1 MADDSLALIGVV
13 IAARYRILGR
23 IGGGG
28 MGIVHRAFDEQ
39 LRRPVAVKFLPAE
52 FRRDT
57 DRLARFTNEAR
68 ALSALNHPN
77 IVTIYEIGESDAAP
91 FIAMELVEGQ
101 TLRERLQS
109 GPLAVREAVDVAM
122 QIALALAAAHDKGI
136 VHRDIKPE
144 NVIIRA
150 DGYVKVL
157 DFGLAGLRAAAEP
170 GLTGLPVGSFDTV
183 AAGVVGTVA
192 YMSPE
197 QIEGAP
203 VDPRCDIFSLGVV
216 LCEAVSGTNPF
227 ARPSV
232 LETIS
237 AIGRT
242 PAPAEAVAITRTS
255 AIGPVVLKA
264 LQRNP
269 DARYQTAA
277 DLAADLRQVLANA
290 DVPPQTATARRFH
303 RRYAAAGALALVVI
317 GTTAGLAYRG
327 AARRHWVREQA
338 IPEIVRLVADEKTA
352 AAFAVL
358 RTAEQYLPNDP
369 DLARIAATATRI
381 ASVGST
387 PPGAFV
393 DVEDYLAP
401 TDSWLRLG
409 VTPLEK
415 IRIPAG
421 YLRWKLSK
429 PGTREYVSAPLT
441 ADSMQFDLERAA
453 KAPEGMV
460 PVPGGM
466 WSDSLAFFGWL
477 GPYNLPSFFI
487 DRYEVTNRQYQ
498 LFVDKGGYGAREY
511 WTQPYVRGG
520 HHLSWTEGI
529 DLFRDATGRPGPSTW
544 EGGHYPEG
552 KADYPVTGVSWFE
565 AAAYAAFAGKNLP
578 VIAQTVKAAPWTV
591 DQYVVRVSNMSASVA
606 RAGEANSLGAYGTY
620 DLIGNARE
628 WAWNANGDETR
639 FIIGRN
645 PTSYGPEALSQFD
658 RSPLNGFRCVQNSDA
673 VPDEAAAPM
682 PLLRRDFSK
691 TTPARDE
698 VFRVYRNMYA
708 YDKQPM
714 RADVEPIADAAADW
728 TRQKITYD
736 AVYGRERVSAFL
748 LLPKNVRPP
757 FQTVV
762 FFPSARVNFLPSSA
776 NLGDLSFID
785 FVVKSGRAVIYP
797 IYRGIYERQVSA
809 PVLPGPTLTR
819 EMTVD
824 WSKDLGRAIDYL
836 ETRSDIDAAH
846 IGYLGV
852 SQGAAYG
859 VILAALE
866 ERLKAVVLLDGGY
879 FQQENPIAGL
889 DQADFAPRLTR
900 PVLMVNGRYDATFP
914 FESAQVPLFHALGTP
929 AADRRQV
936 VFETPHDVRLR
947 RDDLVRE
954 VLAWYDKY
962 LGRVQ

>member
-1 MADDSLALIGVV
+1 MADDSPTLVGTV
-13 IAARYRILGR
+13 IAARYRIVGR
-23 IGGGG
+23 IGVGG
-28 MGIVHRAFDEQ
+28 MGIVHRAVDEL

-52 FRRDT
+52 FRRDA

-68 ALSALNHPN
+68 ALSALSHPN
-77 IVTIYEIGESDAAP
+77 IVTIYEIGESDAVP

-101 TLRERLQS
+101 TLRERLRS
-109 GPLAVREAVDVAM
+109 GPLPARDAIDVAM
-122 QIALALAAAHDKGI
+122 QIARALAAAHHKGI

-144 NVIIRA
+144 NVMIRA

-157 DFGLAGLRAAAEP
+157 DFGLAGLRAATEP
-170 GLTGLPVGSFDTV
+170 GPTGVGSFDTV

-203 VDPRCDIFSLGVV
+203 ADPRCDIFSLGVV
-216 LCEAVSGTNPF
+216 LCEALSGTNPF

-232 LETIS
+232 FETIS

-242 PAPAEAVAITRTS
+242 PAPAEAVATTRTS
-255 AIGPVVLKA
+255 PIGAVVLKT

-269 DARYQTAA
+269 DARYQTSA
-277 DLAADLRQVLANA
+277 DLAADLRQVLAHA
-290 DVPPQTATARRFH
+290 DAPPPATARPLN
-303 RRYAAAGALALVVI
+303 RRYAIAGALALVVI
-317 GTTAGLAYRG
+317 STIAGLAYRG
-327 AARRHWVREQA
+327 AARRQRVREQL

-352 AAFAVL
+352 AAFAVV
-358 RTAEQYLPNDP
+358 RTAERDLPDDP
-369 DLARIAATATRI
+369 DLARVAATATRFV
-381 ASVGST
+381 SVGST

-393 DVEDYLAP
+393 EVEDYLAP
-401 TDSWLRLG
+401 TGNWIRLG
-409 VTPLEK
+409 QTPLEK

-421 YLRWKLSK
+421 YLRWRLSK
-429 PGTREYVSAPLT
+429 PGLREYIAAPP
-441 ADSMQFDLERAA
+441 AAESMQFDLKGAA
-453 KAPEGMV
+453 VAPEGMV

-466 WSDSLAFFGWL
+466 WSDSLSFFGWL

-498 LFVDKGGYGAREY
+498 LFVDKGGYAARQF
-511 WTQPYVRGG
+511 WTQPFVRGG
-520 HHLSWTEGI
+520 HTLSWTEAV

-552 KADYPVTGVSWFE
+552 KADYPVTGISWFE
-565 AAAYAAFAGKNLP
+565 AAAYAAFAGKSLP
-578 VIAQTVKAAPWTV
+578 VIAQIATAAPWKV
-591 DQYVVRVSNMSASVA
+591 DRYAVRVSNMSASVA
-606 RAGEANSLGAYGTY
+606 PAGQSSSLGAYGTY

-628 WAWNANGDETR
+628 WAWNANADEVR
-639 FIIGRN
+639 FIMGRN
-645 PTSYGPEALSQFD
+645 AASYGPEALSQFD
-658 RSPLNGFRCVQNSDA
+658 RSPLNGFRCVLNSA
-673 VPDEAAAPM
+673 PVPAEAAAPRS
-682 PLLRRDFSK
+682 LLRRDFS
-691 TTPARDE
+691 TATPARDE

-708 YDKQPM
+708 YDRQPM
-714 RADVEPIADAAADW
+714 HADVEPVADATADW

-736 AVYGRERVSAFL
+736 ATYARERVSAFL
-748 LLPKNVRPP
+748 FLPKHVRAP

-776 NLGDLSFID
+776 NLGDLSFMD
-785 FVVKSGRAVIYP
+785 YVVKSGRAVMYP
-797 IYRGIYERQVSA
+797 IYRGVYERQASA
-809 PVLPGPTLTR
+809 PVLPGPTLDR
-819 EMTVD
+819 EMAVD

-914 FESAQVPLFHALGTP
+914 FESAQLPLFRMLGTP
-929 AADRRQV
+929 AADKRHV
-936 VFETPHDVRLR
+936 VFETPHDVRLQ
-947 RDDLVRE
+947 RDDLVKE
-954 VLAWYDKY
+954 VLGWYDKY